1 MNFFG
6 FITFTL
12 WNCRQVA
19 SLGIE
24 ILTFLI
30 DRLGHDFRP
39 YLQTVLPATIDRLGD
54 AKDAVREKSQLLIL
68 KLLERNVLTPQ
79 TLFEKLTPGFTHK
92 NAKIREEVLR
102 CLVNTLN
109 EHGAHSLTLS
119 KFIPDIVRLLSDPT
133 SSVRDTASATLV
145 DLYRHVGEKLRMDIQ
160 KRNLVPQAKWQLLS
174 SRFDEV
180 RNRGE
185 LLPTAS
191 KTIEPSFDEV
201 DRLQR
206 TPAPVKMS
214 SASTVKSKP
223 NSANANSA
231 GAVDEEL
238 FLRSF
243 EDVPNMQI
251 FSPRDVTDTMKTIYA
266 TISDSSKDWNKRVEA
281 VCLAL
286 KNAVENGADFIVFQM
301 KKMRSLVMA
310 GATHYEDFYVELKRF
325 DIALQASIKDLRS
338 QVVRETCI
346 TIAYLSQTL
355 EAKFDKMAEMLLHH
369 LIMLIQNSA
378 KIMATSGEVAVKF
391 IIKHIPNPRLIP
403 IITNNATTSKSKEI
417 RRACCEFI
425 ESMLALWPSHSLE
438 RHVVLL
444 QEAIKKGVA
453 DADPEARVLSR
464 KAFHRL
470 RDHFP
475 DHAESLL
482 QSLEPSYRRALQGG
496 ETMSSSCSNSNLNS
510 CFKSSRMYAKP
521 TGVQS
526 ASVCTLILDTPGRN
540 GFRSNSAIDLQAAQR
555 AKARAQYSAMAR
567 NKIQSGTASL
577 RRFH

>member
-1 MNFFG
+1 MRSG
-6 FITFTL
+6 L
-12 WNCRQVA
+12 RRVG
-19 SLGIE
+19 S
-24 ILTFLI
+24 
-30 DRLGHDFRP
+30 
-39 YLQTVLPATIDRLGD
+39 
-54 AKDAVREKSQLLIL
+54 
-68 KLLERNVLTPQ
+68 
-79 TLFEKLTPGFTHK
+79 
-92 NAKIREEVLR
+92 IR
-102 CLVNTLN
+102 
-109 EHGAHSLTLS
+109 TLS
-119 KFIPDIVRLLSDPT
+119 NP
-133 SSVRDTASATLV
+133 
-145 DLYRHVGEKLRMDIQ
+145 
-160 KRNLVPQAKWQLLS
+160 
-174 SRFDEV
+174 
-180 RNRGE
+180 
-185 LLPTAS
+185 
-191 KTIEPSFDEV
+191 
-201 DRLQR
+201 
-206 TPAPVKMS
+206 
-214 SASTVKSKP
+214 AST
-223 NSANANSA
+223 

-286 KNAVENGADFIVFQM
+286 KNAVENRADFIVFQL

-526 ASVCTLILDTPGRN
+526 ASGSTENLASTGGGLHRAPSLPRSYRQRSGIPVLSRADNTPGRN

-577 RRFH
+577 LRVAWCDLKPFAIYVT